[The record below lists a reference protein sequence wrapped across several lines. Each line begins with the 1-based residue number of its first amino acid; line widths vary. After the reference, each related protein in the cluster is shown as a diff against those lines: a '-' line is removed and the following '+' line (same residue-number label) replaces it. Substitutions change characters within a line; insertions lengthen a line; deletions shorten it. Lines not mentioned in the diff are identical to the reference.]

1 MNALVERIDERDGRW
16 IRLVLSAPR
25 GNLLSLEMVRALGA
39 AVDAAATVTGLR
51 WLTVEGVSGEF
62 SFGADL
68 KEHRPEPMRAVLPE
82 THALL
87 RKWLSV
93 PVPTAALV
101 EGRCLGGGFELALCC
116 DDILADA
123 DATFGCPEVN
133 VSAFAPMAALLLP
146 LRVGTSRASR
156 ATVTGDYQSA
166 AYWHQAGLVSL
177 VPSGGD
183 LRASAAEWF
192 DSRLAGKSAVAL
204 SHATRAAR
212 AWLRTQV
219 EPLIHALEK
228 QYLDELLATHDA
240 AEGVD
245 AWLEKR
251 PARWQDR

>member
-1 MNALVERIDERDGRW
+1 MSGPVERIEERDGRW
-16 IRLVLSAPR
+16 IRLVLAAPR
-25 GNLLSLEMVRALGA
+25 GNLLSLDMVRALDA
-39 AVDAAATVTGLR
+39 AVDAAATVRGLR
-51 WLTVEGVSGEF
+51 WLTVEGAGGEF

-68 KEHRPEPMRAVLPE
+68 NEHRPAPMRTVLPE

-116 DDILADA
+116 DDILAGA

-146 LRVGTSRASR
+146 LRVGASRAAR
-156 ATVTGDYQSA
+156 ATVTGDHQSA
-166 AYWHQAGLVSL
+166 VHWHQAGLVSI
-177 VPSGGD
+177 VPAGGS
-183 LRASAAEWF
+183 LRASAGEWF

-212 AWLRTQV
+212 AVLRAQV
-219 EPLIHALEK
+219 EPLIQVLEI

-251 PARWQDR
+251 PARWHDR